1 MAGFGKTTRG
11 TSQLLFRAGLE
22 ANMLEAYTEYP
33 PIYNRIM
40 KTGTT
45 NQVEIQRTRMAGP
58 NRMFRS
64 YEGEPPILS
73 KITVAPKFT
82 AVDRTYQG
90 GYGVTIEAREDD
102 LYGKLDK
109 GGMYLGHA
117 ARLTMEYLVAAFLD
131 DSFAGSAGYVGMDN
145 LPLFSASH
153 TMIGGPTGVLSNLV
167 ASPVALSVAGLTAM
181 LQLFRDMKDENG
193 DPIQSWPDTL
203 IIPNNVGIEMDAIRI
218 LNQTNS
224 FGTANRDDNGIKA
237 VLDRK
242 INIIVNPYMTSTSAY
257 FLVDSK
263 LNDAH
268 FLTRK
273 GLTVRQWED
282 DSTQDMFVATRMRV
296 LSYFYNW
303 RGWVGSNPT

>member
-1 MAGFGKTTRG
+1 MASYGKTTRG

-22 ANMLEAYTEYP
+22 ANMLESYTEYP
-33 PIYNRIM
+33 PIWNRIM
-40 KTGTT
+40 KAGST
-45 NQVEIQRTRMAGP
+45 NQVEIQRTRLAGP

-109 GGMYLGHA
+109 GGVYLGHA
-117 ARLTMEYLVAAFLD
+117 ARLTQEYLVGAFLD
-131 DSFAGSAGYVGMDN
+131 DAFTGTAGYTGMDG
-145 LPLFSASH
+145 LPLFSAAH
-153 TMIGGPTGVLSNLV
+153 TSLNYLTAASNLL
-167 ASPVALSVAGLTAM
+167 ASPLAMSVAGITQA
-181 LQLFRDMKDENG
+181 LQLYRDMKDENG

-203 IIPNNVGIEMDAIRI
+203 IIPNRVGMEMDAIRI
-218 LNQTNS
+218 LNQTNA

-242 INIIVNPYMTSTSAY
+242 INIIVNPYMTSTSAWM
-257 FLVDSK
+257 LVDSK

-273 GLTVRQWED
+273 GLTTRTWED
-282 DSTQDMFVATRMRV
+282 DSTQDMFVATRMRI